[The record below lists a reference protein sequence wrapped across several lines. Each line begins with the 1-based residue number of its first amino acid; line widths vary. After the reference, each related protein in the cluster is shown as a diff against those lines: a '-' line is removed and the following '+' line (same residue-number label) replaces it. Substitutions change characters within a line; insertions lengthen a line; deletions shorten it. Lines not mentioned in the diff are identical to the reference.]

1 MIEVNGVSKR
11 YGDKQVLSDVSLT
24 ARDGEVT
31 GFVGPNGAGKSTLM
45 KTILG
50 LLAADGGT
58 ALIDGEPFARS
69 VAPATS
75 LGAMISAEWLPG
87 RFTPRSMLTY
97 ACDAHGLDR
106 SRVAEVLAEVGL
118 ENVAGN
124 HIGSFSL
131 GMRQRIGL
139 GLAIVGQPR
148 NLMLDEPVNGLD
160 LSGVLWLRTLL
171 RRYADQGAAVLLS
184 SHLMSELALVADR
197 VVMLSQGRVVR
208 EGTVAELGTAQRRVY
223 VESAELDELLALL
236 VRAGHQVERRGQG
249 LEVSG
254 ADPVD
259 VGRIAF
265 EQGSGVSH
273 LSMVTDSLEDV
284 FLLATAAEYTAEES

>member
-11 YGDKQVLSDVSLT
+11 YGDKQVLSEVSLT

-45 KTILG
+45 KAVLG
-50 LLAADGGT
+50 LVAVDEGT
-58 ALIDGEPFARS
+58 ALIDDEPFVRS
-69 VAPATS
+69 TAPAAS

-87 RFTPRSMLTY
+87 RFTPRSLLTY
-97 ACDAHGLDR
+97 ACDAHGFDR
-106 SRVAEVLAEVGL
+106 SRVAEVLADVGL
-118 ENVAGN
+118 ESVAGS

-139 GLAIVGQPR
+139 GLAIVGRPR

-160 LSGVLWLRTLL
+160 PSGVIWLRTLL
-171 RRYADQGAAVLLS
+171 RRYADEGTAVLLS

-208 EGTVAELGTAQRRVY
+208 QGTVEELGAGQRRVY
-223 VESAELDELLALL
+223 VESAETDELLALL
-236 VRAGHQVERRGQG
+236 VSAGHRVERSGKG
-249 LEVSG
+249 LQVTG
-254 ADPVD
+254 ADPVE
-259 VGRIAF
+259 VGRVAF

-273 LSMVTDSLEDV
+273 LSVVTDSLEEV
-284 FLLATAAEYTAEES
+284 FLLSTEAQYTAETS